1 MAASPAA
8 THVDFA
14 LGLRW
19 DDVPAAVQA
28 HTRLLVADLAAVCV
42 AGRPA
47 PASLLAADYSTAVH
61 PADEATAL
69 LDGRRVG
76 AVGAAWANGVLANV
90 LDLDDGHRLTK
101 GHPGA
106 VIIPAALAAAQL
118 ADATTED
125 FLAAVVVGYEIW
137 IRAGV
142 ALHARDDGYHA
153 SGAWGGLGAAAA
165 TARLLGLGADETRH
179 AIGLAEYHAPIAHIM
194 RSVAEPAMT
203 KDACAW
209 GASVGVSS
217 ALMAAAGFTAV
228 EAEYLQTDA
237 GDLGATWRL
246 EELYVKAYPCC
257 RWSQGGIRAA
267 LDATGGR
274 PFAPDEVE
282 RVVIRTFAAA
292 DALAKLAPT
301 TTEEAQYNLVW
312 PVATVVAT
320 GGFTVTDVL
329 GPWDDAA
336 IATLAG
342 RTEVVVDPALS
353 GAFPARRLT
362 AVELHLR
369 DGRRLA
375 AGPLEARGEPGEP
388 GWADVVR
395 EKVTALVDPECDLAP
410 SWPATLGAATPGELL
425 ALLCDPILPAARTAR
440 A

>member
-47 PASLLAADYSTAVH
+47 PASLLAADYATAVH

-125 FLAAVVVGYEIW
+125 FLAAVVVGYEIS

-153 SGAWGGLGAAAA
+153 SGAWAGS
-165 TARLLGLGADETRH
+165 ARPPRPRGC
-179 AIGLAEYHAPIAHIM
+179 
-194 RSVAEPAMT
+194 S
-203 KDACAW
+203 
-209 GASVGVSS
+209 AS
-217 ALMAAAGFTAV
+217 
-228 EAEYLQTDA
+228 
-237 GDLGATWRL
+237 
-246 EELYVKAYPCC
+246 
-257 RWSQGGIRAA
+257 
-267 LDATGGR
+267 
-274 PFAPDEVE
+274 
-282 RVVIRTFAAA
+282 
-292 DALAKLAPT
+292 APT
-301 TTEEAQYNLVW
+301 RRGTPSASPSTTRRS
-312 PVATVVAT
+312 
-320 GGFTVTDVL
+320 
-329 GPWDDAA
+329 
-336 IATLAG
+336 
-342 RTEVVVDPALS
+342 RTS
-353 GAFPARRLT
+353 CARSPS
-362 AVELHLR
+362 
-369 DGRRLA
+369 RR
-375 AGPLEARGEPGEP
+375 
-388 GWADVVR
+388 
-395 EKVTALVDPECDLAP
+395 
-410 SWPATLGAATPGELL
+410 
-425 ALLCDPILPAARTAR
+425 
-440 A
+440 